1 MTLDE
6 MIRQEQNN
14 AQNQQQQVAQP
25 VQAQQTQQTVNQVV
39 QQTATVQQPAQQ
51 SGNQNTG
58 SNNAGRMIH
67 TIASSSD
74 ENVNKEEFSLKTK
87 QYEPVVIPEDFYK
100 VKLVGIDK
108 KEAKAFDS
116 EELIPNFIWKFEVI
130 SDSTGKELEKPVTI
144 SKWCKAYSKGE
155 RSHNYQFYMALM
167 QETPEYG
174 YNILDCIGKYARAYI
189 SQKSWN
195 DSKTGVKM
203 TKSIIEKLLPLKK

>member
-6 MIRQEQNN
+6 MIKQEQNN
-14 AQNQQQQVAQP
+14 AQNQQQAAQP
-25 VQAQQTQQTVNQVV
+25 AQAQQTQQTVNQVA
-39 QQTATVQQPAQQ
+39 QQTTQSTQQ
-51 SGNQNTG
+51 SNNQSNNQ
-58 SNNAGRMIH
+58 NNAGRMIH

-116 EELIPNFIWKFEVI
+116 EELVPNFIWKFEVI

-203 TKSIIEKLLPLKK
+203 TKSIIEKLLPVKK